1 MATFMPRVSPAVATP
16 DPSKH
21 VNYTLGM
28 LLGADDFT
36 QEFAYLSG
44 RDQWLARD
52 LLGYGTVNGLKVS
65 VGANDKGPRVLVEPG
80 VALSPRGQLIRVA
93 PAQCAYLNQWLAS
106 NHDALGA
113 HISNDLFSSPG
124 KGVRLYVVL
133 CYRDCATD
141 MAPIPGEPCRTED
154 ELMAASRLVD
164 DFRLELRF
172 EPPYQEEEDAL
183 RDFVDWL
190 AQVEITDAST
200 TTLEDF
206 LNAIRRAAPLLAA
219 THASPPSPLPSS
231 PPMDYMF
238 GSPPEALNIPSR
250 RAREY
255 FRAAF
260 RVWVTE
266 LRPLWRPNWFG
277 EWQCC
282 TERASKDEG
291 PAREECLLLAEL
303 DVPLVNVAITG
314 EVKVDDARE
323 TIVNEERRPFLI
335 HLRMLQEWLLN
346 GRAAAGVASLDI
358 SPHMFP
364 LSTIRRRVAA
374 PGEETSGGIAADV
387 DLATMRQSVVAAG
400 SFSADGSSIFSF
412 GGLRVLR
419 NSSDPTLYLLTGP
432 WFTSSDGEYIVKG
445 TPIGDLNSTSGQTF
459 ETIVTVRVGRLDIR
473 LATVM
478 QGFGRGATNGVIVR
492 VRGVATGATGRGFTV
507 EISKYLTPDGGIR
520 PV

>member
-80 VALSPRGQLIRVA
+80 AALSPRGQLIRVA

-113 HISNDLFSSPG
+113 HITNDLFPSPG
-124 KGVRLYVVL
+124 DGVRLYVVL

-141 MAPIPGEPCRTED
+141 LAPIPGEPCRTED
-154 ELMAASRLVD
+154 ELMAASRLAD

-206 LNAIRRAAPLLAA
+206 LEAIRQAAPLLAA

-238 GSPPEALNIPSR
+238 GSPPEALNIPTVS
-250 RAREY
+250 ARDY
-255 FRAAF
+255 LRAAF

-291 PAREECLLLAEL
+291 PTREECLLLAEL
-303 DVPLVNVAITG
+303 DVPLLNVAMTG
-314 EVKVDDARE
+314 KIKVDDARE
-323 TIVNEERRPFLI
+323 TIINEERRPFLI

-346 GRAAAGVASLDI
+346 GRAAGGLQALDV
-358 SPHMFP
+358 SPHLFP
-364 LSTIRRRVAA
+364 
-374 PGEETSGGIAADV
+374 
-387 DLATMRQSVVAAG
+387 LATMRQSVVAAG

-412 GGLRVLR
+412 GDLRVVR
-419 NSSDPTLYLLTGP
+419 NSNDPTLYLLTGS
-432 WFTSSDGEYIVKG
+432 WFNSSDGEYIVKG

-459 ETIVTVRVGRLDIR
+459 EVIVTVRVGRLDR
-473 LATVM
+473 QLATVM
-478 QGFGRGATNGVIVR
+478 RGFGRGATNGVMVR

-507 EISKYLTPDGGIR
+507 EISKYLNA
-520 PV
+520 